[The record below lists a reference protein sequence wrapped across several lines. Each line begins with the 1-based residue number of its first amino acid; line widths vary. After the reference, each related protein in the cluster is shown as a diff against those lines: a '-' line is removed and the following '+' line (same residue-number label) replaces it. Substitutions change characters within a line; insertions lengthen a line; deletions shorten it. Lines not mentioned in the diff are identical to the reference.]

1 MRKKVFIIVCCVF
14 ILIMIGILGY
24 RGYLIYGKYQV
35 SSEYLVQDEEMEID
49 FSTSCEFSLD
59 YYTVCL
65 PESFTIDSE
74 NTVDGAMNVY
84 QDTNGRRISF
94 ASIDEDLAQVFE
106 DVDGS
111 FDASE
116 LLDDVNIEN
125 TVDLLHYLDR
135 YGYQN
140 INYFSSMR
148 DVKLNYVLS
157 VLFENTIP
165 DSDRSYITGDYTG
178 YVLFY
183 DNDYEVNLIHN
194 HRRYVIYFSSNNSPV
209 PFTESDIIS
218 IIGSIQF
225 KD

>member
-1 MRKKVFIIVCCVF
+1 M
-14 ILIMIGILGY
+14 
-24 RGYLIYGKYQV
+24 
-35 SSEYLVQDEEMEID
+35 
-49 FSTSCEFSLD
+49 
-59 YYTVCL
+59 
-65 PESFTIDSE
+65 
-74 NTVDGAMNVY
+74 
-84 QDTNGRRISF
+84 
-94 ASIDEDLAQVFE
+94 AQVFE

-125 TVDLLHYLDR
+125 TLDLLHYLDR

-165 DSDRSYITGDYTG
+165 DSGRNYITGDYTG

-183 DNDYEVNLIHN
+183 NNDYEVNLIHN
-194 HRRYVIYFSSNNSPV
+194 HRRYIIYFSSNNS
-209 PFTESDIIS
+209 FALL
-218 IIGSIQF
+218 
-225 KD
+225 